1 MNLIDNIKAI
11 NGGGI
16 FEAYSEDA
24 LLLGGRVL
32 KNEQDVGLSDRK
44 VNYFYTRFDDRP
56 LKIQKAE
63 IQIKSCTPYE
73 IASPKVLVLQFKEFD
88 LNGIMYAA
96 LNVFNENYNR
106 LRYEVDEVDIRKEII
121 LKQETGEVKPME
133 GYRLVK
139 IKYTEYMPLDG
150 CEDITCNGDVV
161 IPITNDVK
169 VYINSVLR
177 YEPTCGT
184 DLELTLV
191 DQDGVSID
199 ATYNGDEI
207 VVSLPGDARVSNSDD
222 SYDVNVASG
231 GDLELPDEAI
241 TVNSAAFITKPSV
254 KDQDILLTDQDDNVL
269 TPTSLSGNTIKV
281 STGWSRPTDWL
292 TMPSISATDRVLYG
306 LVLVYENGEN
316 LITFQAQLD
325 RVTIDWGD
333 GSATENTIGTAST
346 HNYDYSAITQTP
358 ITYNGQNVKQ
368 CIMSLTIISTSS
380 IDMKFTESDGINSSG
395 NNAIVDILC
404 CFNARSVRL
413 SISNQFQNY
422 RRMDDLRI
430 FKCLDLGTDTTF
442 FWGNYSWQNLKLEIF
457 DIPTNGLSTHRG
469 NNRSFQHTIIN
480 QSIGDIRGFGSCY
493 NHAVFNG
500 GVNDITARGSDCVD
514 ATLVTCNNIT
524 VQQQDAFTRCK
535 VNILGSIT
543 ATTTNFRRLFQG
555 CTTKR
560 LVFTSLPSTPTSMGN
575 NGGCFAYMGYLEEM
589 IVPGLQNGFTIEG
602 SNMGAT
608 ALDAMFTSLGTA
620 NGTQTITI
628 TGNPGAATCDTT
640 IATAKGF
647 TIVI

>member
-32 KNEQDVGLSDRK
+32 KNEQDVGLTDRK

-96 LNVFNENYNR
+96 LNVFNANYNR

-139 IKYTEYMPLDG
+139 ISYTEYMPLDG

-184 DLELTLV
+184 DLNLTLV
-191 DQDGVSID
+191 DQDGASID
-199 ATYNGDEI
+199 ATYNGTEI

-254 KDQDILLTDQDDNVL
+254 KDQDIVLTDQDDNVL
-269 TPTSLSGNTIKV
+269 TPTSLSGNTIKL
-281 STGWSRPTDWL
+281 STGWTRPTEWL
-292 TMPSISATDRVLYG
+292 TMPTIVDKVLYG
-306 LVLVYENGEN
+306 LVLVFEDGQNEMRVEANNNRIEWDFENNGT
-316 LITFQAQLD
+316 I
-325 RVTIDWGD
+325 VTSN
-333 GSATENTIGTAST
+333 GSPQTYT
-346 HNYDYSAITQTP
+346 YDYSSLSGAVSVYTEDGTNRNYKQVIFKAEQVGGFTSETTWELHNNMFADIRCSFDGLYPRIQIHKNPYLRIIECTNQGTTKTRCWNNLSYLNLEQFICPSP
-358 ITYNGQNVKQ
+358 IYFYGSQNLFSVNYNLDNVIGGATFNYGRFKN
-368 CIMSLTIISTSS
+368 
-380 IDMKFTESDGINSSG
+380 INSTNCRINSTNASAIGNITIG
-395 NNAIVDILC
+395 NNGIDRFYSSTFEVT
-404 CFNARSVRL
+404 
-413 SISNQFQNY
+413 
-422 RRMDDLRI
+422 
-430 FKCLDLGTDTTF
+430 GT
-442 FWGNYSWQNLKLEIF
+442 IA
-457 DIPTNGLSTHRG
+457 
-469 NNRSFQHTIIN
+469 
-480 QSIGDIRGFGSCY
+480 C
-493 NHAVFNG
+493 
-500 GVNDITARGSDCVD
+500 
-514 ATLVTCNNIT
+514 
-524 VQQQDAFTRCK
+524 
-535 VNILGSIT
+535 T
-543 ATTTNFRRLFQG
+543 ATNVRRLFNNS
-555 CTTKR
+555 
-560 LVFTSLPSTPTSMGN
+560 TSKKLIFSSFPANPTSMN
-575 NGGCFAYMGYLEEM
+575 LTSSSRPFGGCTFLEEL
-589 IVPGLQNGFTIEG
+589 ILPNCQSGFSII
-602 SNMGAT
+602 NCRMGAT
-608 ALDAMFTSLGTA
+608 ALDALFTSLGTA
-620 NGTQTITI
+620 SGTQTITI